1 MDLGLTGLRA
11 IITGGTKGIGRAIVE
26 TLIAEGCHV
35 ALCARSAYDIKRAT
49 EQLSNRGVKVLA
61 QVLDIADP
69 IALKR
74 WVGDSAAG
82 LGGIDIV
89 IANVSALAVEPGEKS
104 WHKSFETDVLGT
116 VRMVEAA
123 LPHLER
129 SKAASIVT
137 IASVSAREI
146 DFAAGSYGAMKAA
159 LIHYTQGLAQQWAS
173 KHIRA
178 NSVSPGNT
186 YFPGGVWENIEH
198 GNPALFKQ
206 AMAMNPSGRMGKP
219 DEIARSVVFLASPA
233 SSYTSG
239 TNLVVDGALTRGV
252 QL

>member
-198 GNPALFKQ
+198 GNPSLFKQ

>member
-1 MDLGLTGLRA
+1 LDLGLTGLRA

-35 ALCARSAYDIKRAT
+35 ALCARSAYDIKKTA

-69 IALKR
+69 IALKK
-74 WVGDSAAG
+74 WVGDCAAG

-104 WHKSFETDVLGT
+104 WHKAFETDMLGT
-116 VRMVEAA
+116 VRMLDAA

-137 IASVSAREI
+137 ISSVSAREI

-173 KHIRA
+173 KQIRA

-198 GNPALFKQ
+198 GNPTLFKQ

-219 DEIARSVVFLASPA
+219 EEIARSVVFLASPA